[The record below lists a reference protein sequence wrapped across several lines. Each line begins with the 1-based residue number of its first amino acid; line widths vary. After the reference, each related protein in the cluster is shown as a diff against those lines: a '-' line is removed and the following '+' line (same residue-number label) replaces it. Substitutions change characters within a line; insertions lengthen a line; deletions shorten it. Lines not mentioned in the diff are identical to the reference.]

1 VRPGVAGTGV
11 TTGIRRGSRMW
22 PQHRCVETASCDA
35 RAIYMVVSLSL
46 FFLVFEA
53 NAATSVPHQLRGK
66 SVLMSATNQQT
77 YLVEAT
83 GKFLTLH
90 FETSF
95 TFYFSSQGRIFVRR
109 LVRDQFGDS
118 RTYEQVGSD
127 PNRVQR
133 PTLATGTGKGSG
145 GTGAESFQ
153 DIHFEGQTLI
163 AIQRVGENGADRIAI
178 EFDQNFATCA
188 PRGVL
193 RGTDNGRPVRII
205 GWDGRVLR
213 RISGQST
220 SRPSCVVR
228 DGNTFGQ

>member
-1 VRPGVAGTGV
+1 MKQILALAAMLFCGLLVV
-11 TTGIRRGSRMW
+11 
-22 PQHRCVETASCDA
+22 PQADA
-35 RAIYMVVSLSL
+35 
-46 FFLVFEA
+46 
-53 NAATSVPHQLRGK
+53 AA
-66 SVLMSATNQQT
+66 
-77 YLVEAT
+77 
-83 GKFLTLH
+83 
-90 FETSF
+90 
-95 TFYFSSQGRIFVRR
+95 
-109 LVRDQFGDS
+109 QFGRGD
-118 RTYEQVGSD
+118 D
-127 PNRVQR
+127 RVC
-133 PTLATGTGKGSG
+133 LY
-145 GTGAESFQ
+145 Q